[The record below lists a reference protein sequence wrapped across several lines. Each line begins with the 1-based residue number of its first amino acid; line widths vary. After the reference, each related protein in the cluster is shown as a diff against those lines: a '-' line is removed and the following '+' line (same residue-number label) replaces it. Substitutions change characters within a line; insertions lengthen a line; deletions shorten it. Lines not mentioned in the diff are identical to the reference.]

1 MKKIKEVVPMK
12 KSLLV
17 SIAVAIG
24 LPLYFLTCHFAESQP
39 LWYLGTAV
47 SLVLFFFGIVNV
59 AKESKQK
66 YC

>member
-1 MKKIKEVVPMK
+1 MK

-24 LPLYFLTCHFAESQP
+24 LPLYFITCHFASTVSS
-39 LWYLGTAV
+39 LWYLGTA
-47 SLVLFFFGIVNV
+47 LALALFFYGIINV